1 VRAVLFDWSNT
12 LVRFEWDNDLLEAG
26 HRAGLGAV
34 GRSEE
39 AAEFTDRFRSEIYPR
54 LTPNHDYTAM
64 LREELGLDQAEA
76 ERFVE
81 AEYEVWRPA
90 TTLADSA
97 HALLESLRG
106 HGLKLGIV
114 ANHWPEPAWLV
125 RREIEEFGVAER
137 VDTIVLSGEVGVR
150 KPDPAIFLKALSELD
165 VSADDAMFVGD
176 KLDSDIRGAAEVG
189 MVTVQAL
196 WFEADAATGLPEP
209 DFMAFTLMDVLTA
222 VRRVAAPD

>member
-26 HRAGLGAV
+26 HRAGLGAI
-34 GRSEE
+34 GRGAE
-39 AAEFTDRFRSEIYPR
+39 AAGFTERFRSEIYPR
-54 LTPNHDYTAM
+54 LTPNDDYAAM

-76 ERFVE
+76 ERFIE
-81 AEYEVWRPA
+81 AEYDAWRPA

-106 HGLKLGIV
+106 QGLKLGIV

-125 RREIEEFGVAER
+125 RKEIEEFGVAER

-150 KPDPAIFLKALSELD
+150 KPDPAIFLKALSDLD
-165 VSADDAMFVGD
+165 VSPDDAMFVGD
-176 KLDSDIRGAAEVG
+176 KLDSDVRGAAEVG

-222 VRRVAAPD
+222 VRRVAAAD